1 MFQKAQI
8 KKLFKPTFSYKPMK
22 ITYLKDEK
30 NEAEIE
36 MDNLTIAEVLR
47 VYLSEDENVSFVA
60 WKREHP
66 TKNPLLKVKTSG
78 KTVRKAVSD
87 AVARIEKE
95 ADKLVEEVKK
105 SK

>member
-1 MFQKAQI
+1 
-8 KKLFKPTFSYKPMK
+8 MK
-22 ITYLKDEK
+22 VTYIKDEK
-30 NEAEIE
+30 NEADIDI
-36 MDNLTIAEVLR
+36 DNLTIAEILR
-47 VYLSEDENVSFVA
+47 AYLSEDSGVSFVA

-66 TKNPLLKVKTSG
+66 TKNPVLKVKTSG

-87 AVARIEKE
+87 AVARIEKD